1 MKQLRWNVKKMI
13 MSIGVALVVVAL
25 SAMIFIGQG
34 SVASGEKDYLS
45 LSGIE
50 EIKSQVTAENPYNI
64 LEIIPEAG
72 SGSVGYYIPGEEPFD
87 WKSNLMEKETPQERM
102 NYMNALLV
110 ELEGEGLLGADEST
124 PLTKKGGY
132 RESYPWETNR
142 GDGYEEL
149 VYGEKKEEQLEII
162 FSYQGAGAGDFSQI
176 EATYE
181 LVADGET
188 GEYKQVIDEVRTTD
202 QGSYD
207 TSGYYYYNMTFS
219 KQLWLTG
226 ETAPTGGYWGD
237 EPEGAPAIIVP
248 LNSLSDE
255 ELVTLLKD
263 KLIFTKDESDAWQY
277 YGKFPS
283 TVEEMLESGFELDLG
298 ETYYIGE
305 AMGRP
310 ETTYS
315 ESTHPYAVMGS
326 GFTNV
331 DSGEAGY
338 FKSLNAKYEYVGT
351 GNGAYSVAEGEVA
364 APLNTVIYSSLF
376 VDSGFINNNW
386 FRYGVFDDGTEAFA
400 EGFPIVVDSVLPSE
414 VTKELIEVADFI
426 LITNGYGT
434 TTSYDATND
443 LSSELIAHLKA
454 KTTTA
459 EIVTPLY
466 VEGEIARETN
476 IGSFVREVKMT
487 IGTSSDAVNNS
498 FMVLEEKPLVSPTFQ
513 DVFETVEYEVAYSAF
528 HQVYQEINDD
538 NFLREV
544 TGATLLPVEVSVAT
558 SLRHIINYP
567 QRRMDSE
574 KDSVQVLEVQPIW
587 NGTTSTETISGL
599 GSGQI
604 KSELTETTV
613 AGWIEGSGL
622 DASYDG
628 ETADDIIITTMPIT
642 EFIGK
647 IEDITEEYDMVYI
660 GASDKG
666 FNLLNGHPD
675 YNDNG
680 MDGLYYTNIGDTMT
694 HSKNIAGILDSD
706 YSTTGGLKTVNAF
719 GSSTGVWGT
728 VDVYPFVSTAS
739 NFNARF
745 SGLDLTPSKYEEL
758 INFAN
763 SGFPIIIEDE
773 LVAAE
778 DTSRPAQSVS
788 VQLESTSS
796 EDGTVLLSVTEIEAV
811 EDTPYTLKYQWYKD
825 NVMIEGANYD
835 YYRCQEDG
843 MYYCELSLM
852 EANQLIQS
860 VKSDVMKVES
870 SGIAAIPSDPI
881 RFPDGYQESADYG
894 ALRTVDE
901 ITWDATSKAGSYST
915 TASLN
920 FELPEGAG
928 IKSATWYTG
937 YSTYTEV
944 LKETS
949 KFYQVSV
956 EENLSEGWSMLSG
969 PLVARSVQGYM
980 CVFEVEIDG
989 ETLQFVSDRRG
1000 LDFQPDGAIPMG
1012 PFYAATPTVDGK
1024 IGSKEVDTARYDMSV
1039 VTTSVKTE
1047 RGYELTATPSLV
1059 ARGGNKNIPDPKYF
1073 DDLSY
1078 EYQWYEIDEGGEYV
1092 AMIGATSSVLAVD
1105 STEKEYLCMV
1115 TMGDNS
1121 VYTEF
1126 NSNSPLA
1133 ARGQLTSQKVSI
1145 VEAGVGTSQGG
1156 GGTLEI
1162 PETPDI
1168 GMGIHEDRVDNSS
1181 YMYQLL
1187 NEARWRENVMSAGQA
1202 ESNSATIV
1210 QYLNLSKPEIVF
1222 TEEGMPEEYVGDSV
1236 EALGKS
1242 LIEDSLR
1249 FEFEI
1254 RNATD
1259 PTAHTTTYETRLYI
1273 DQNADGKFEESEQIP
1288 DLQVYEATAEGG
1300 RGQSIAEN
1308 ELTAN
1313 STYIVE
1319 RILPNEFYGAIPWK
1333 LEVKKIS
1340 DGTVHNSQTGITYR
1354 KPKNDIVIN
1363 VLQIAGSDSTGKAPD
1378 GLPSVFDNKIIE
1390 VSAIYDIN
1398 IIEKTITDL
1407 NQMQTDAEAVAAE
1420 GEEVKAL
1427 LDYIEEQDINMILMG
1442 LQESY
1447 GRTDSY
1453 DGFSRSVS
1461 DQINEFIDSGK
1472 ATLFSHDNV
1481 SNENVPAYLYPM
1493 DNGSSHQVNSTTYY
1507 SSYYLTVL
1515 NRGKSGQDPYG
1526 VVSDQFGYSK
1536 YSYVADA
1543 NKNGTHYV
1551 ASGYEGMTQEVED
1564 QIKAAGYGIA
1574 YDHDSNREATVA
1586 QTQAYNGYS
1595 MMSHRV
1601 YSSQKYPTQTSY
1613 IRDGSFA
1620 TTGAVSQ
1627 VNKGAVTSYPYDV
1640 NVGEFALGD
1649 NTAQTLDIAE
1659 THHQW
1664 YQLNMN
1670 TEDIVVWYC
1679 LTDDGSSS
1687 ADTYRHGYN
1696 DAINSYY
1703 IYNIGNVTYTGAG
1716 HGVGTASYE
1725 KTTEAEAELFINTII
1740 AAYRVSVSA
1749 PEAEFLDEH
1758 GSTITDFYLLTEF
1771 NENDAGYEYDDQLIL
1786 PGIAESGEFSGTML
1800 DFQIKDS
1807 NLDLNKKV
1815 QVALYYETTAII
1827 EGQTYY
1833 RLESGDMIEVEDPS
1847 GDEVYYARISQGDM
1861 KIKSASGSEV
1871 SGDVTLENETMYEY
1885 YLSEEILEQLQD
1897 NHNMKLYLEV
1907 TTTIP
1912 EEESLKGLSDPL
1924 TLSKLGL
1931 QDLN

>member
-1 MKQLRWNVKKMI
+1 MKQIRWDVKKVM
-13 MSIGVALVVVAL
+13 MSIGVAAVAVAL
-25 SAMIFIGQG
+25 VAMFVIGQG

-64 LEIIPEAG
+64 LEIVPEAG
-72 SGSVGYYIPGEEPFD
+72 SGSIGYYIPGEEPFD
-87 WKSNLMEKETPQERM
+87 WKPNLMEKETPQERM
-102 NYMNALLV
+102 DYMTALLT
-110 ELEGEGLLGADEST
+110 ELEGEGILGADEST

-142 GDGYEEL
+142 GEGYEEL
-149 VYGEKKEEQLEII
+149 VYEEKIEEELELV

-181 LVADGET
+181 LVAEGET
-188 GEYKQVIDEVRTTD
+188 GEYKQIIEHVENSDK
-202 QGSYD
+202 GSYE
-207 TSGYYYYNMTFS
+207 TFGYYYYNMEFS
-219 KQLWLTG
+219 KQLWLDG
-226 ETAPTGGYWGD
+226 TAPAGGYWGD
-237 EPEGAPAIIVP
+237 EPEGAPTITSP
-248 LNSLSDE
+248 LNLLSDE

-263 KLIFTKDESDAWQY
+263 KLIFTKDESGIGEY
-277 YGKFPS
+277 YGTFPS
-283 TVEEMLESGFELDLG
+283 TVEEMLESGFKLELS

-305 AMGRP
+305 TKDRP
-310 ETTYS
+310 ARKYS
-315 ESTHPYAVMGS
+315 ADTHPYAVLGS

-331 DSGEAGY
+331 ELGETGY
-338 FKSLNAKYEYVGT
+338 FKSLNAKYEYVGV

-364 APLNTVIYSSLF
+364 DPLNTVIYSSLF

-400 EGFPIVVDSVLPSE
+400 ESFPIVVDSVLPSE
-414 VTKELIEVADFI
+414 VTSELVEAADFI

-434 TTSYDATND
+434 LTSYDTRND
-443 LSSELIAHLKA
+443 LTAEVIEQLKA

-466 VEGEIARETN
+466 VDGGIARGTN
-476 IGSFVREVKMT
+476 IGNFVMEVKRT
-487 IGTSSDAVNNS
+487 LGTYTDAVNNS

-513 DVFETVEYEVAYSAF
+513 EGFKSGEYQEFYHAF
-528 HQVYQEINDD
+528 YQVYKEIIDD

-544 TGATLLPVEVSVAT
+544 TGAELLPVEVSVAT

-567 QRRMDSE
+567 HRRMDSQ
-574 KDSVQVLEVQPIW
+574 KDSIQVLEVQPIW
-587 NGTTSTETISGL
+587 NGTTTTETISGL
-599 GSGQI
+599 GSGKI
-604 KSELTETTV
+604 KSELTEAQV
-613 AGWIEGSGL
+613 AAWVEGSGL
-622 DASYDG
+622 VAAYDG

-660 GASDKG
+660 GASNEG

-680 MDGLYYTNIGDTMT
+680 MDGLYYTNIGDIMT
-694 HSKNIAGILDSD
+694 HSKNVAGLLDTD
-706 YSTTGGLKTVNAF
+706 YNTTVGLKTVNAF
-719 GSSTGVWGT
+719 GSNTGAWGK
-728 VDVYPFVSTAS
+728 VEVYPFVNTAS

-773 LVAAE
+773 LVVLE

-788 VQLESTSS
+788 VQLESASS

-811 EDTPYTLKYQWYKD
+811 KDTPYTLKYQWYKD
-825 NVMIEGANYD
+825 GVMIEGANYD

-843 MYYCELSLM
+843 MYYCEVTLM
-852 EANQLIQS
+852 EGNQVIQN
-860 VKSDVMKVES
+860 VNSDIMKVES
-870 SGIAAIPSDPI
+870 SGIAAISSEPI
-881 RFPDGYQESADYG
+881 RFPENYQESASYG
-894 ALRTVDE
+894 GVRTVDE
-901 ITWDATSKAGSYST
+901 ITWDAVTKTGSYST

-920 FELPEGAG
+920 FELPEGAV

-937 YSTYTEV
+937 YTSYTEV
-944 LKETS
+944 LRETS
-949 KFYQVSV
+949 KFYQVKV
-956 EENLSEGWSMLSG
+956 EENLSEGWSTLSG
-969 PLVARSVQGYM
+969 PLVERVVQGYM

-989 ETLQFVSDRRG
+989 EVVQFVSDRRG
-1000 LDFQPDGAIPMG
+1000 LDFQPDGKAPMG
-1012 PFYAATPTVDGK
+1012 PYYASNPSVDGK
-1024 IGSKEVDTARYDMSV
+1024 VGTKDVDTARYDMSV
-1039 VTTSVKTE
+1039 KTTSVKTE
-1047 RGYELTATPSLV
+1047 SGYELSATPSLV
-1059 ARGGNKNIPDPKYF
+1059 AVGGNKNIPDPKYF
-1073 DDLSY
+1073 DELSY
-1078 EYQWYEIDEGGEYV
+1078 EYQWYEVDGS
-1092 AMIGATSSVLAVD
+1092 GAYRAIAGSTSSVLAVD
-1105 STEKEYLCMV
+1105 STEKEYLCVV
-1115 TMGDNS
+1115 TIGDYS

-1126 NSNSPLA
+1126 NSNAPLA
-1133 ARGQLTSQKVSI
+1133 ARGQLSSQKISV
-1145 VEAGVGTSQGG
+1145 VEARAGISLGG

-1162 PETPDI
+1162 PEVPDI
-1168 GMGIHEDRVDNSS
+1168 EIGINGDRVDNSS

-1187 NEARWRENVMSAGQA
+1187 DEARWRENVMSADQA
-1202 ESNSATIV
+1202 ESDTDIIV

-1222 TEEGMPEEYVGDSV
+1222 TEGGMPEEYVGDSI
-1236 EALGKS
+1236 EALGRS
-1242 LIEDSLR
+1242 LIEDSLQ

-1259 PTAHTTTYETRLYI
+1259 PTAHTTTYETKLYI

-1288 DLQVYEATAEGG
+1288 DLQVYEVTAEGG
-1300 RGQSIAEN
+1300 RGQAVVEN
-1308 ELTAN
+1308 QLIAN
-1313 STYIVE
+1313 STYMVE

-1333 LEVKKIS
+1333 FEVTKTS

-1354 KPKNDIVIN
+1354 KPKNDIEIN
-1363 VLQIAGSDSTGKAPD
+1363 VLQIAGTDSTGNAPD

-1390 VSAIYDIN
+1390 VSSVYDIN

-1407 NQMQTDAEAVAAE
+1407 NQMQTDAEAAAAE

-1427 LDYIEEQDINMILMG
+1427 LDYIEEYDINMILMG

-1493 DNGSSHQVNSTTYY
+1493 DNGYSHQVNSTTYY

-1526 VVSDQFGYSK
+1526 VVNDQFGYSK

-1543 NKNGTHYV
+1543 NKNGIHYV

-1564 QIKAAGYGIA
+1564 QIQESGYGIA
-1574 YDHDSNREATVA
+1574 YDHGTNREATVA

-1595 MMSHRV
+1595 LMVHRV
-1601 YSSQKYPTQTSY
+1601 NASQKYPTETAY
-1613 IRDGSFA
+1613 NRDGSFA
-1620 TTGAVSQ
+1620 TTGSVSQ
-1627 VNKGAVTSYPYDV
+1627 VNKGAVTSYPYNV
-1640 NVGEFALGD
+1640 NVGEFAVGD
-1649 NTAQTLDIAE
+1649 STAQTLDIAK

-1679 LTDDGSSS
+1679 LTDDGTHS

-1696 DAINSYY
+1696 DVINSYY

-1716 HGVGTASYE
+1716 HNVGTGSYE
-1725 KTTEAEAELFINTII
+1725 KTTEVEAELFINTII
-1740 AAYRVSVSA
+1740 AAYRVSVST

-1758 GSTITDFYLLTEF
+1758 GSAITDFYLLTEF
-1771 NENDAGYEYDDQLIL
+1771 NENEAGYEYDEQLIL
-1786 PGIAESGEFSGTML
+1786 PADGETGTFSGTL
-1800 DFQIKDS
+1800 IDFQVKDS

-1815 QVALYYETTAII
+1815 QVALYYETTTMT

-1833 RLESGDMIEVEDPS
+1833 KLESGDMIEVENPS
-1847 GDEVYYARISQGDM
+1847 GDGEYYARISQGDM
-1861 KIKSASGSEV
+1861 KLKTASGSEV
-1871 SGDVTLENETMYEY
+1871 SGDATLGNETMYEY
-1885 YLSEEILEQLQD
+1885 YLSEGILEQLRE
-1897 NHNMKLYLEV
+1897 NHNLKLYLEA

-1912 EEESLKGLSDPL
+1912 EEEPLKGLSDPL